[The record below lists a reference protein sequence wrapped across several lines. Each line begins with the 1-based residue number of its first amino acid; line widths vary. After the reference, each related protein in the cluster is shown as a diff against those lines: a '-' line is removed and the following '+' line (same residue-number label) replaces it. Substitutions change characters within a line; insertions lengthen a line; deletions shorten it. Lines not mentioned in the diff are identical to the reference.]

1 MSPIRSKSNL
11 FLKSPNTYGL
21 TYLHR
26 GEDGGL
32 HKGLNAFKE
41 CAMTGFSVDYTP
53 TGNYATYSDGTPV
66 QYQICMTFN
75 ELEPIFND
83 EYDLVRRV
91 HRILMSNY
99 FNQIPDFDYVSRLPD
114 AKISDYI
121 TVKNLF
127 KRGKLRED
135 IFQDISIFT
144 KYQVKGD
151 DRPDNVAYDFY
162 GDSTL
167 DWLVL
172 TCNNIINVYSEWPM
186 TQFNFENYL
195 LEKYLTYDN
204 INAVHH
210 YETTQVTNTLGAVI
224 VPAGLEVDSNFSVS
238 FFDDEVGGMTT
249 KYPVSTITNY
259 NTKKNYKQK
268 EEIYFYLNPDI

>member
-1 MSPIRSKSNL
+1 
-11 FLKSPNTYGL
+11 
-21 TYLHR
+21 
-26 GEDGGL
+26 
-32 HKGLNAFKE
+32 
-41 CAMTGFSVDYTP
+41 
-53 TGNYATYSDGTPV
+53 
-66 QYQICMTFN
+66 
-75 ELEPIFND
+75 
-83 EYDLVRRV
+83 
-91 HRILMSNY
+91 MSNY
-99 FNQIPDFDYVSRLPD
+99 FSQIPDFDYVSRLPD

-121 TVKNLF
+121 TVKILF

-135 IFQDISIFT
+135 IFQDVSIFT

-151 DRPDNVAYDFY
+151 DRPDNVAFDFY
-162 GDSTL
+162 GDANL

-204 INAVHH
+204 ISAVHH

-224 VPAGLEVDSNFSVS
+224 VPAGLEVDSDFSVS

-259 NTKKNYKQK
+259 QY
-268 EEIYFYLNPDI
+268 EEKLQTERRNIFLLESRYLNVVKDDLEEMMQYEKGSTQYMSRTLKRGENIRLFQ